1 MQLGQTHYRHQFK
14 TIFIRCQAD
23 FLQTFTRWTP
33 IFWSEQLRPLLSV
46 QTQPTL
52 EVVFI
57 HSFGKDAGPLLCKV
71 EGFIYSG
78 PFQTPTCSIWSWKT
92 FTALDSHNF
101 RSGYRREILSVALSP
116 QQKPNVRSQYCKQFI
131 RTKWKVCNSVSG
143 RTCGSGGWKWGWG
156 DGLRGGRSMSL
167 VHILVEGCQWV
178 GRRQEKGTWVYSCL
192 RRVFLRRGGGG
203 GGSTVRMTELVF
215 KPT

>member
-1 MQLGQTHYRHQFK
+1 MQLGQTDYRHQFK
-14 TIFIRCQAD
+14 IIFIRGQAD
-23 FLQTFTRWTP
+23 FLQTFTRWTFKSWTP

-46 QTQPTL
+46 QDPPTL

-57 HSFGKDAGPLLCKV
+57 HSFGKDAGPLHCKV

-101 RSGYRREILSVALSP
+101 RSGYKREMLSVALSP
-116 QQKPNVRSQYCKQFI
+116 QQKPNARSQYCKQFI

-156 DGLRGGRSMSL
+156 DGLRGRTVNVFGPYFGGGMPMSRPDTRKRHL
-167 VHILVEGCQWV
+167 SLQLSQKGLL
-178 GRRQEKGTWVYSCL
+178 EKGGW
-192 RRVFLRRGGGG
+192 GGG
-203 GGSTVRMTELVF
+203 L
-215 KPT
+215 P